1 MNLFSLFNKP
11 KKEDIFE
18 IFPDGILVVSMDGK
32 ILDINNKAIKILG
45 FNKLEI
51 IGSYFSQFIQ
61 GGSVLL
67 NKLVQTGTTSITK
80 AATNKKEDIFV
91 EVAAAKNEEFDKV
104 YVSIRDITANYK
116 MQNMINGEYEIAK
129 KIIDEKN
136 TFLTNISGEIFSL
149 LNSVTNFSKA
159 LNDGVAGELNDK
171 ANKYVSIINKN
182 SNDLSYDLTLLFKY
196 FEVES
201 NLYNYE
207 YRNFDLADLLTSIAK
222 NYEVLFAKKK
232 LNFTYDFSSFLTRS
246 SSLDP
251 LAIEAFIKAIL
262 DVSLKSTD
270 IGTISMNVGNPPIEF
285 LQEKNIEAEDENVK
299 KQYALFEIKDSGLI
313 MPQSAV
319 ENIFNPYYMD
329 SSTNKKILNAKLAY
343 SYCYKHVKNLKG
355 DMWVYSRPSQ
365 GTMACIL
372 LPMEKI

>member
-32 ILDINNKAIKILG
+32 ILDINNKAVKILG

-299 KQYALFEIKDSGLI
+299 KQYALFEIKDSGLV
-313 MPQSAV
+313 MPQTAI
-319 ENIFNPYYMD
+319 ENIFNPYFMD
-329 SSTNKKILNAKLAY
+329 SSTNKKVLNAKLAY

-355 DMWVYSRPSQ
+355 DMWVYSKPSQ

>member
-32 ILDINNKAIKILG
+32 ILDINNKAVKILG

-285 LQEKNIEAEDENVK
+285 LQEKSIEAEDENVK

-343 SYCYKHVKNLKG
+343 SYCYRHVKNLKG

>member
-32 ILDINNKAIKILG
+32 ILDINNKAVKILG

-343 SYCYKHVKNLKG
+343 SYCYRHVKNLKG
-355 DMWVYSRPSQ
+355 DMWVYSRPPQ

>member
-32 ILDINNKAIKILG
+32 ILDINNKAVKILG

-136 TFLTNISGEIFSL
+136 AFLTNISGEIFSL

-343 SYCYKHVKNLKG
+343 SYCYRHVKNLKG

>member
-32 ILDINNKAIKILG
+32 ILDINNKAVKILG

-136 TFLTNISGEIFSL
+136 AFLTNASGEIFSL
-149 LNSVTNFSKA
+149 INSVTNFSKA
-159 LNDGVAGELNDK
+159 LNDGVGGELNDK
-171 ANKYVSIINKN
+171 ASKYVSIINKN

-201 NLYNYE
+201 NLYEYE

-222 NYEVLFAKKK
+222 NYEILFAKKK

-251 LAIEAFIKAIL
+251 TAIEAFVKAIL
-262 DVSLKSTD
+262 DISLKSTD

-285 LQEKNIEAEDENVK
+285 LQNKNIEAEDENVK
-299 KQYALFEIKDSGLI
+299 KQYALFEIKDSGLV
-313 MPQSAV
+313 MPQTAI
-319 ENIFNPYYMD
+319 ENIFNPYFMD
-329 SSTNKKILNAKLAY
+329 SSTNKKVLNAKLAY

-355 DMWVYSRPSQ
+355 DMWVYSKPSQ

>member
-32 ILDINNKAIKILG
+32 ILDINNKAVKILG

-67 NKLVQTGTTSITK
+67 NKLVQTGITSITK
-80 AATNKKEDIFV
+80 AAANGKEDIFV
-91 EVAAAKNEEFDKV
+91 EVSAAKNEEFDKV

-136 TFLTNISGEIFSL
+136 AFLTNISGDIFSL

-159 LNDGVAGELNDK
+159 LNDGVGGELTDK

-232 LNFTYDFSSFLTRS
+232 LNFSYDFSSFATRS
-246 SSLDP
+246 SSLD
-251 LAIEAFIKAIL
+251 ASAVEAFVKAVL
-262 DVSLKSTD
+262 DISLKSTD
-270 IGTISMNVGNPPIEF
+270 IGSISMNVGNPPIEF
-285 LQEKNIEAEDENVK
+285 LQGKGIEVNDENIK
-299 KQYALFEIKDSGLI
+299 KQYVLFEIKDSGLVLT
-313 MPQSAV
+313 PSAV
-319 ENIFNPYYMD
+319 DNIFNPYFTD
-329 SSTNKKILNAKLAY
+329 SSMNKKIINAKLAY

-355 DMWVYSRPSQ
+355 DMWVYSKPSQ
-365 GTMACIL
+365 GTLACIL

>member
-32 ILDINNKAIKILG
+32 ILDINNKAVKILG

-51 IGSYFSQFIQ
+51 IGSYFSQFVQ

-67 NKLVQTGTTSITK
+67 NKLVQTGTASITK

-91 EVAAAKNEEFDKV
+91 EVTAAKNEEFEKV

-136 TFLTNISGEIFSL
+136 AFLTNASGEIFSL
-149 LNSVTNFSKA
+149 INSVTNFSKA
-159 LNDGVAGELNDK
+159 LNDGVGGELNDK
-171 ANKYVSIINKN
+171 ASKYVSIINKN

-201 NLYNYE
+201 NLYEYE

-222 NYEVLFAKKK
+222 NYEILFAKKK

-251 LAIEAFIKAIL
+251 TAIEAFVKAIL
-262 DVSLKSTD
+262 DISLKSTD

-285 LQEKNIEAEDENVK
+285 LQNKNIEAEDENVK
-299 KQYALFEIKDSGLI
+299 KQYVLFEIKDSGLV
-313 MPQSAV
+313 MPQTAI
-319 ENIFNPYYMD
+319 ENIFNPYFMD
-329 SSTNKKILNAKLAY
+329 SSTNKKVLNAKLAY

-355 DMWVYSRPSQ
+355 DMWVYSKPSQ

>member
-32 ILDINNKAIKILG
+32 ILDINNKAVKILG

-67 NKLVQTGTTSITK
+67 NKLVQTGITSITK
-80 AATNKKEDIFV
+80 AAANGKEDIFV
-91 EVAAAKNEEFDKV
+91 EVSAAKNEEFDKV

-136 TFLTNISGEIFSL
+136 AFLTNISGDIFSL

-159 LNDGVAGELNDK
+159 LNDGVGGELTDK

-232 LNFTYDFSSFLTRS
+232 LNFSYDFSSFATRS
-246 SSLDP
+246 SSLD
-251 LAIEAFIKAIL
+251 ASAVEAFVKAVL
-262 DVSLKSTD
+262 DISLKSTD
-270 IGTISMNVGNPPIEF
+270 IGSISMNVGNPPIEF
-285 LQEKNIEAEDENVK
+285 LQGKGIEVNEDNIK
-299 KQYALFEIKDSGLI
+299 KQYVLFEIKDSGLVLT
-313 MPQSAV
+313 PSAV
-319 ENIFNPYYMD
+319 DNIFNPYFTD
-329 SSTNKKILNAKLAY
+329 SSMNKKIINAKLAY

-355 DMWVYSRPSQ
+355 DMWVYSKPSQ
-365 GTMACIL
+365 GTLACIL

>member
-32 ILDINNKAIKILG
+32 ILDINNKAVKILG

-136 TFLTNISGEIFSL
+136 AFLTNASGEIFSL
-149 LNSVTNFSKA
+149 INSVTNFSKA
-159 LNDGVAGELNDK
+159 LNDGVGGELNDK
-171 ANKYVSIINKN
+171 ASKYVSIINKN

-201 NLYNYE
+201 NLYEYE

-222 NYEVLFAKKK
+222 NYEILFAKKK

-251 LAIEAFIKAIL
+251 TAIEAFVKAIL
-262 DVSLKSTD
+262 DISLKSTD

-285 LQEKNIEAEDENVK
+285 LQNKNIEAKDENVK
-299 KQYALFEIKDSGLI
+299 KQYVLFEIKDSGLV
-313 MPQSAV
+313 MPQTAI

-329 SSTNKKILNAKLAY
+329 SSTNKKVLNAKLAY

-355 DMWVYSRPSQ
+355 DMWVYSKPSQ

>member
-32 ILDINNKAIKILG
+32 ILDINNKAVKILG

-251 LAIEAFIKAIL
+251 TAIEAFVKAIL
-262 DVSLKSTD
+262 DISLKSTD

-285 LQEKNIEAEDENVK
+285 LQNKNIEAEDENVK
-299 KQYALFEIKDSGLI
+299 KQYALFEIKDSGLV
-313 MPQSAV
+313 MPQTAI
-319 ENIFNPYYMD
+319 ENIFNPYFMD
-329 SSTNKKILNAKLAY
+329 SSTNKKVLNAKLAY

-355 DMWVYSRPSQ
+355 DMWVYSKPSQ

>member
-32 ILDINNKAIKILG
+32 ILDINNKAVKILG

-67 NKLVQTGTTSITK
+67 NKRVQTGTTSITK

-343 SYCYKHVKNLKG
+343 SYCYRHVKNLKG

>member
-32 ILDINNKAIKILG
+32 ILDINNKAVKILG

-251 LAIEAFIKAIL
+251 TAIEAFVKAIL
-262 DVSLKSTD
+262 DISLKSTD

-285 LQEKNIEAEDENVK
+285 LQNKNIEAEDENVK
-299 KQYALFEIKDSGLI
+299 KQYALFEIKDSGLV
-313 MPQSAV
+313 MPQTAI

-355 DMWVYSRPSQ
+355 DMWVYSKPSQ

>member
-32 ILDINNKAIKILG
+32 ILDINNKAVKILG

-149 LNSVTNFSKA
+149 INSVTNFSKA

-343 SYCYKHVKNLKG
+343 SYCYRHVKNLKG

>member
-32 ILDINNKAIKILG
+32 ILDINNKAVKILG

-299 KQYALFEIKDSGLI
+299 KQYTLFEIKDSGLI

-343 SYCYKHVKNLKG
+343 SYCYRHVKNLKG

>member
-32 ILDINNKAIKILG
+32 ILDINNKAVKILG

>member
-32 ILDINNKAIKILG
+32 ILDINNKAVKILG

-285 LQEKNIEAEDENVK
+285 LQEKNIEAEDENIK

>member
-32 ILDINNKAIKILG
+32 ILDINNKAVKILG

-171 ANKYVSIINKN
+171 ANKYVNIINKN

-343 SYCYKHVKNLKG
+343 SYCYRHVKNLKG

>member
-32 ILDINNKAIKILG
+32 ILDINNKATKIFG
-45 FNKLEI
+45 FNKLEV

-67 NKLVQTGTTSITK
+67 NKLVQTGATSITK

-136 TFLTNISGEIFSL
+136 AFLTNVSGDIFSL

-159 LNDGVAGELNDK
+159 LNDGVGGELTDK

-222 NYEVLFAKKK
+222 NYEILFAKKK
-232 LNFTYDFSSFLTRS
+232 LNFSYDFSSFTTRS

-251 LAIEAFIKAIL
+251 QAIEAFVRAIL
-262 DVSLKSTD
+262 DISLKSTD
-270 IGTISMNVGNPPIEF
+270 IGTITMNVGNPPIEF
-285 LQEKNIEAEDENVK
+285 LQEKNIATENENIR

-313 MPQSAV
+313 LSPSAI
-319 ENIFNPYYMD
+319 ENIFNPYFID
-329 SSTNKKILNAKLAY
+329 STINKKIINAKLAY
-343 SYCYKHVKNLKG
+343 SYCYKHIKNLKG
-355 DMWVYSRPSQ
+355 NMWIYSKPSQ

>member
-32 ILDINNKAIKILG
+32 ILDINNKAVKILG

-343 SYCYKHVKNLKG
+343 SYCYRHVKNLKG

-365 GTMACIL
+365 GTMARIL

>member
-32 ILDINNKAIKILG
+32 ILDINNKAVKILG

-159 LNDGVAGELNDK
+159 LNDGLQ
-171 ANKYVSIINKN
+171 AN
-182 SNDLSYDLTLLFKY
+182 
-196 FEVES
+196 
-201 NLYNYE
+201 
-207 YRNFDLADLLTSIAK
+207 
-222 NYEVLFAKKK
+222 
-232 LNFTYDFSSFLTRS
+232 
-246 SSLDP
+246 
-251 LAIEAFIKAIL
+251 
-262 DVSLKSTD
+262 
-270 IGTISMNVGNPPIEF
+270 
-285 LQEKNIEAEDENVK
+285 
-299 KQYALFEIKDSGLI
+299 
-313 MPQSAV
+313 
-319 ENIFNPYYMD
+319 
-329 SSTNKKILNAKLAY
+329 
-343 SYCYKHVKNLKG
+343 
-355 DMWVYSRPSQ
+355 
-365 GTMACIL
+365 
-372 LPMEKI
+372 

>member
-32 ILDINNKAIKILG
+32 ILDINNKAVKILG

-232 LNFTYDFSSFLTRS
+232 LNFNYDFSSFLTRS

-343 SYCYKHVKNLKG
+343 SYCYRHVKNLKG

>member
-32 ILDINNKAIKILG
+32 ILDINNKAVKILG

-136 TFLTNISGEIFSL
+136 TFLTNTSGEIFSL

-343 SYCYKHVKNLKG
+343 SYCYRHVKNLKG

>member
-32 ILDINNKAIKILG
+32 ILDINNKAVKILG

-104 YVSIRDITANYK
+104 YVSIRNITANYK

-343 SYCYKHVKNLKG
+343 SYCYRHVKNLKG

>member
-32 ILDINNKAIKILG
+32 ILDINNKAVKILG

-251 LAIEAFIKAIL
+251 LVVEAFIKAIL

-343 SYCYKHVKNLKG
+343 SYCYRHVKNLKG

>member
-1 MNLFSLFNKP
+1 MNLFSLFIKP

-32 ILDINNKAIKILG
+32 ILDINNKAVKILG

-343 SYCYKHVKNLKG
+343 SYCYRHVKNLKG

>member
-32 ILDINNKAIKILG
+32 ILDINNKAVKILG

-51 IGSYFSQFIQ
+51 IGSYFSQFTQ

-343 SYCYKHVKNLKG
+343 SYCYRHVKNLKG

>member
-32 ILDINNKAIKILG
+32 ILDINNKAVKILG

-67 NKLVQTGTTSITK
+67 NKLVQTRTTSITK

-343 SYCYKHVKNLKG
+343 SYCYRHVKNLKG

>member
-32 ILDINNKAIKILG
+32 ILDINNKAVKILG

-67 NKLVQTGTTSITK
+67 NKLVQTGITSITK
-80 AATNKKEDIFV
+80 AAANGKEDIFV
-91 EVAAAKNEEFDKV
+91 EVSAAKNEEFDKV

-136 TFLTNISGEIFSL
+136 AFLTNISGDIFSL

-159 LNDGVAGELNDK
+159 LNDGVGGELTDK

-232 LNFTYDFSSFLTRS
+232 LNFSYDFSSFVTRS
-246 SSLDP
+246 SSLD
-251 LAIEAFIKAIL
+251 ASAVEAFVKAVL
-262 DVSLKSTD
+262 DISLKSTD
-270 IGTISMNVGNPPIEF
+270 IGSISMNVGNPPIEF
-285 LQEKNIEAEDENVK
+285 LQGKGIEVNDENIK
-299 KQYALFEIKDSGLI
+299 KQYVLFEIKDSGLVLT
-313 MPQSAV
+313 PSAV
-319 ENIFNPYYMD
+319 DNIFNPYFTD
-329 SSTNKKILNAKLAY
+329 SSMNKKIINAKLAY

-355 DMWVYSRPSQ
+355 DMWVYSKPSQ
-365 GTMACIL
+365 GTLACIL

>member
-1 MNLFSLFNKP
+1 MNLFSLFNNP

-32 ILDINNKAIKILG
+32 ILDINNKAVKILG

-285 LQEKNIEAEDENVK
+285 LQEKNIEAEDENIK

-343 SYCYKHVKNLKG
+343 SYCYRHVKNLKG